1 MLYSRIVS
9 VEVFNFMVYKHAK
22 MSFDE
27 RNIINLKGYN
37 SSGKSTML
45 RAIAIAFNDD
55 LKQKQTKLIRFGE
68 DYFRIIVE
76 FDDCVKIVRDKYING
91 QSLYEMYKDGELIFT
106 TREGNR
112 LSRVDTVPK
121 VIKDYLGL
129 CVLEDGWLNYQ
140 ARKGKLWLVETKGSE
155 NYYSLNE
162 ALKTEYI
169 ARANTLLNS
178 DKNKL
183 GADITEIEAELN
195 KTEILLQ
202 GTSAVT
208 DELVSALIERES
220 YAKEILDRLNA
231 ITNISNTAEK
241 LVSLREVPEVSTIS
255 SEGLSD
261 ISRLVEAVNRLEGLR
276 VAPSIEGINAE
287 RVVALDRLGSV
298 ASRMAGM
305 QCIGNEV
312 MGINAERLA
321 AISKVSE
328 TLSRVVAA
336 VEDGKRLEKEYKSA
350 SDKLRMAADA
360 ARRVGK
366 KFVKCTNCG
375 AYMEV
380 GDTFA

>member
-231 ITNISNTAEK
+231 ITNMSNTAEK

-261 ISRLVEAVNRLEGLR
+261 INRLVEAVNRLEGLR

-298 ASRMAGM
+298 ASRMVGM
-305 QCIGNEV
+305 QCIGSEV

>member
-261 ISRLVEAVNRLEGLR
+261 INRLVEAVNRLEGLR
-276 VAPSIEGINAE
+276 VAPSIDGINAE
-287 RVVALDRLGSV
+287 RVVALDRLGSE
-298 ASRMAGM
+298 ASRMAEM
-305 QCIGNEV
+305 QCIGSEV

-321 AISKVSE
+321 AISRVSD

>member
-55 LKQKQTKLIRFGE
+55 LKQKQTKLIRFGD

-183 GADITEIEAELN
+183 GAEITEIEAELN

-276 VAPSIEGINAE
+276 VAPSIECINAE

-305 QCIGNEV
+305 RCIDSEV